1 MSETSWIDA
10 DTIEPEREFA
20 TFDEGSTDEPFGNP
34 ALVEELNGML
44 SALEGSDLAI
54 EPKLE
59 ALRRTYS
66 DVTYSELIYLL
77 SHLRFLP
84 AEAREHWTRI
94 LAHRVDMQARLGSPV
109 DLRVALASY
118 FLEVNRKLH
127 NPKIIEMQL
136 FERTR
141 DSAYRDGLTGLYNY
155 RALREQLSRE
165 MFLSERSDLPLSLLM
180 IDVDDFKAFNDA
192 NGHDAGNQALT
203 RIAALLTGA
212 LRKGDL
218 AARFGGEEFA
228 LILTATPKSGAAL
241 VAERILEAV
250 GKEPFFGSRLTVS
263 LGLATFPADAT
274 SSGELIRRA
283 DRALYVAKAG
293 GKNQVTL
300 YGGSRRSHGRV
311 DAALDGECRTLSG
324 DREPVTTVNLSEAG
338 VLFETRRRID
348 PESLI
353 ELRLNLPGRPP
364 VILAARV
371 VHAADGNGRFL
382 LAARFLEPSR
392 ADRLALRRF
401 LEERRG

>member
-1 MSETSWIDA
+1 MIDA
-10 DTIEPEREFA
+10 D
-20 TFDEGSTDEPFGNP
+20 
-34 ALVEELNGML
+34 
-44 SALEGSDLAI
+44 
-54 EPKLE
+54 
-59 ALRRTYS
+59 
-66 DVTYSELIYLL
+66 
-77 SHLRFLP
+77 
-84 AEAREHWTRI
+84 
-94 LAHRVDMQARLGSPV
+94 
-109 DLRVALASY
+109 
-118 FLEVNRKLH
+118 
-127 NPKIIEMQL
+127 
-136 FERTR
+136 
-141 DSAYRDGLTGLYNY
+141 
-155 RALREQLSRE
+155 
-165 MFLSERSDLPLSLLM
+165 
-180 IDVDDFKAFNDA
+180 DFNAFNDA